1 MLNVLEKHKLIGGKG
16 VTNTLTYLENTNEDF
31 AECEGLTRVKIEDS
45 TLKYHPYD
53 YILKG
58 DNITDTNI
66 QGSTVTYSGMSIV
79 DDTTFGKVLNFNGSG
94 SVKVTNCPVSDEDNT
109 PITIEMWANLSSSQ
123 SASAPRFFMIVEGN
137 KTFNL
142 EYTGGLFRITADTL
156 SNYVD
161 TSFDSKFDTWRHIAI
176 CMKPNEGK
184 IFIDGVLRN
193 SFTAH
198 SRSFKKPIVNIG
210 MDSGGSNKVKG
221 MFCNFA
227 ITRGIKYTEDFDPY
241 GNIGADGEGQRV
253 SNLIPIPSNLKKA
266 TIDWEGEGT
275 ISTYKFEARGIND
288 STTLYLSGDNMTD
301 QSLDPKNTT
310 FTSDTILVDNGKF
323 NKGMDFT
330 RAGEVVYVYDGM
342 KNIDMSKDFTIDWW
356 EYSTA
361 TTSGGGLF
369 TNRANGGSP
378 PNACLL
384 FGHQGTQIYMGN
396 TSSWNGL
403 NGVVFKDKVN
413 NEWVHWALVKKAN
426 TWTSYRN
433 GKQFWTATGVGTVP
447 GSTDGYNCCVGGW
460 VGTNLENKPY
470 NAIISE
476 FRISNKAIW
485 TQNFTPPSNPYKK
498 DILEEHEVNKGD
510 DIKEYLPC
518 KLKEKVQGDKTISN
532 VSIEMRHGT
541 INDVKYP
548 GDTDNKKD
556 NILYLYRE
564 GNECVETTGGWIHN
578 YTYTN
583 ASATQF
589 KKNSDSIQIT
599 SRATNPLFNA
609 GYSELRTNNP
619 INVNGYSSIVFVI
632 STLGANQHHAY
643 SMRLGELES
652 NRVTNLANITNAWKT
667 SNETMAEYTIDISTL
682 KGEYYAGACVQSNDG
697 VDFTLKIHS
706 VKLIK

>member
-31 AECEGLTRVKIEDS
+31 AECEGWTRVKIEDS
-45 TLKYHPYD
+45 TLKYQPYD

-66 QGSTVTYSGMSIV
+66 QGSTVVFSGMSIV
-79 DDTTFGKVLNFNGSG
+79 DDPTFGKVLNFNGSG
-94 SVKVTNCPVSDEDNT
+94 SVKVTNCPVSDKDNT
-109 PITIEMWANLSSSQ
+109 PITIEMWANLSNSQ
-123 SASAPRFFMIVEGN
+123 SAYAPRFFMIVEDN
-137 KTFNL
+137 KGFNL
-142 EYTGGLFRITADTL
+142 EYTGGFFRITADTP

-161 TSFDSKFDTWRHIAI
+161 TPFDSKFDTWRHIAI

-227 ITRGIKYTEDFDPY
+227 ITRGIKYTKDFDPY
-241 GNIGADGEGQRV
+241 GNVGAEGEGQRV

-266 TIDWEGEGT
+266 TIDWKGEGT
-275 ISTYKFEARGIND
+275 ISTYKFEARGIDD

-330 RAGEVVYVYDGM
+330 RAGEVVYAYDGM

-369 TNRANGGSP
+369 TNRAKGSTGS
-378 PNACLL
+378 ACIL
-384 FGHQGTQIYMGN
+384 FGHNGTQIYMGN
-396 TSSWNGL
+396 TSSWNGF
-403 NGVVFKDKVN
+403 NNVAFKDKVN

-433 GKQFWTATGVGTVP
+433 GKQFWTATSTIVAGK
-447 GSTDGYNCCVGGW
+447 TDGDNCCVGGW
-460 VGTNLENKPY
+460 VGTNLDTKPY

-485 TQNFTPPSNPYKK
+485 TKNFTPPSNPYKQ

-548 GDTDNKKD
+548 VGTDNKKD

-564 GNECVETTGGWIHN
+564 GNEYLPITGGWVNN
-578 YTYTN
+578 YVYTN
-583 ASATQF
+583 ASSVKF
-589 KKNSDSIQIT
+589 SKNVENIQLT
-599 SRATNPLFNA
+599 CRATNPLYNA
-609 GYSELRTNNP
+609 GYTEVRTKNAIDVTN
-619 INVNGYSSIVFVI
+619 YSTLTFTV
-632 STLGANQHHAY
+632 STLGSNQHHAF
-643 SMRLGELES
+643 SLMIGTLSGDRISSVAKHVE
-652 NRVTNLANITNAWKT
+652 AWKT
-667 SNETMAEYTIDISTL
+667 SNLTMKEFTIDISSLSGTH
-682 KGEYYAGACVQSNDG
+682 YIGAYTQSNDG
-697 VDFTLKIHS
+697 VDYSLLIHEIRLE
-706 VKLIK
+706 K

>member
-1 MLNVLEKHKLIGGKG
+1 
-16 VTNTLTYLENTNEDF
+16 
-31 AECEGLTRVKIEDS
+31 
-45 TLKYHPYD
+45 
-53 YILKG
+53 
-58 DNITDTNI
+58 
-66 QGSTVTYSGMSIV
+66 MSIV
-79 DDTTFGKVLNFNGSG
+79 DDPTFGKVLNFNGSG

-161 TSFDSKFDTWRHIAI
+161 TSFDSKFDMWRHIAI

-342 KNIDMSKDFTIDWW
+342 KNIDLSKDFTIDWW
-356 EYSTA
+356 EYSTG
-361 TTSGGGLF
+361 TSSSSGLL
-369 TNRANGGSP
+369 TNRATISSNFTRG
-378 PNACLL
+378 LL
-384 FGHQGTQIYMGN
+384 VGFEGTKIFAGN
-396 TSSWNGL
+396 STSWNIF
-403 NGVVFKDKVN
+403 NNVIFKDKVD
-413 NEWVHWALVKKAN
+413 NEWVHWALVKKDSE
-426 TWTSYRN
+426 WTSYKN
-433 GKQFWTATGVGTVP
+433 GVKFWSATNSNTIGQ
-447 GSTDGYNCCVGGW
+447 TDGNNITLGAW
-460 VGTNLENKPY
+460 VDDKGINTGY
-470 NAIISE
+470 NALISE

-485 TQNFTPPSNPYKK
+485 TKNFTPPSNPYKK

-518 KLKEKVQGDKTISN
+518 KLKEKVQGDRTISN

-548 GDTDNKKD
+548 VDTDNKKD

-564 GNECVETTGGWIHN
+564 GNECVETTGGWVGKNFFNHSGGQYAIKQSDCLDYGDNSSGSYGYGGFYTKNKIDLSQYSKMVIDWQQYYCSVNTYGSGSGGASNTLALAESSSSSYNSSSGAQGMQGLASIESKLNN
-578 YTYTN
+578 YNNKRLITEVDLTN
-583 ASATQF
+583 
-589 KKNSDSIQIT
+589 
-599 SRATNPLFNA
+599 
-609 GYSELRTNNP
+609 
-619 INVNGYSSIVFVI
+619 INVERHICVIGMSGYINTDMVKCKTFSVW
-632 STLGANQHHAY
+632 
-643 SMRLGELES
+643 LE
-652 NRVTNLANITNAWKT
+652 K
-667 SNETMAEYTIDISTL
+667 
-682 KGEYYAGACVQSNDG
+682 
-697 VDFTLKIHS
+697 
-706 VKLIK
+706 